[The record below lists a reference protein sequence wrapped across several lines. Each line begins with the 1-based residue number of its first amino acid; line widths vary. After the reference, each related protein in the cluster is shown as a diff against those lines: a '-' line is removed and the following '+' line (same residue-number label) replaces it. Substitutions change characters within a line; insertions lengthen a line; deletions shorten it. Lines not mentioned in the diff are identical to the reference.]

1 MDGPG
6 SAAATE
12 RWLAELADLDL
23 RPTAEL
29 LGLFID
35 GELAALQAL
44 RQRLDQLVPVVDALA
59 GRFAAGGRMVYAGAG
74 TPGRLGLLDAAEC
87 GPTFSLEPGRVTAVV
102 AGGRHGAAGARED
115 AEDDLED
122 GRAAVSALALGP
134 VDALIALS
142 ASGRTPFTLGATT
155 AAAAA
160 GALTVAAPAPG
171 WSATARFS
179 PKPRAAAPA

>member
-1 MDGPG
+1 MGGSG

-23 RPTAEL
+23 RPTDEL

-59 GRFAAGGRMVYAGAG
+59 ERFAAGGRMIYAGAG

-87 GPTFSLEPGRVTAVV
+87 GPTGWRRSAR
-102 AGGRHGAAGARED
+102 GGG
-115 AEDDLED
+115 
-122 GRAAVSALALGP
+122 
-134 VDALIALS
+134 
-142 ASGRTPFTLGATT
+142 
-155 AAAAA
+155 
-160 GALTVAAPAPG
+160 
-171 WSATARFS
+171 
-179 PKPRAAAPA
+179 